1 MSVLQTARRF
11 DSPLCKA
18 TIDES
23 EAMSEELE
31 YVTQEDVDFF
41 WREGYHIVTGFLS
54 PEEAKDYRMK
64 INKVFGF
71 PEQEIESRELHGKTY
86 AAVEWQHRKTYA
98 MADGVTKNRDFWP
111 LIFNRRLRG
120 TVGELLGGEIRYTQH
135 SDLSI
140 NLGGGRYHRDGW
152 CREFGVGPDWDDS
165 ESPFAVVRIVF
176 YLSDYD
182 DSDSAIIVLPGT
194 HMRESKLNR
203 YEYIFWNRLR
213 VFLRKH
219 NLNEK
224 LPHFFFS
231 GPKVTHKTKPGD
243 CVIFHQRLLH
253 AGGTIN
259 GRMPKYA
266 AYLSFGLDNHHSRN
280 HRNYFLN
287 IRDNL
292 DYLREIP
299 SELKDRLKL
308 ENLLLE

>member
-1 MSVLQTARRF
+1 MSAQTGFVTRKEV
-11 DSPLCKA
+11 DS
-18 TIDES
+18 
-23 EAMSEELE
+23 
-31 YVTQEDVDFF
+31 F
-41 WREGYHIVTGFLS
+41 WRDGYHIVPGFLS
-54 PEEAKDYRMK
+54 PEQAKHYRMK

-71 PEQEIESRELHGKTY
+71 PEKEIESKNLHGKTY
-86 AAVEWQHRKTYA
+86 ANAEWVHGKTYA
-98 MADGVTKNRDFWP
+98 MADGVTKNQDFWP
-111 LIFNRRLRG
+111 LIFDERLRG
-120 TVGELLGGEIRYTQH
+120 TVAQLLGGEIRYPQH

-152 CREFGVGPDWDDS
+152 CREFGVGSDWDDRGS
-165 ESPFAVVRIVF
+165 AYAIVRIVF

-203 YEYIFWNRLR
+203 YEYIFWNRVR

-219 NLNEK
+219 RLNEK

-231 GPKVTHKTKPGD
+231 GSIVTHKTKPGD

-253 AGGTIN
+253 AGGRIN

-280 HRNYFLN
+280 HRNYFVN
-287 IRDNL
+287 KRDNL
-292 DYLREIP
+292 DYLHEIP
-299 SELKDRLKL
+299 KELKDRLRDQ
-308 ENLLLE
+308 NLLLE